1 MTRMQRNKGKVGER
15 EVARIYR
22 AEGIACERLGNAGRL
37 ADLAGLEEF
46 GVHPEVKMQ
55 AKTDIP
61 GWMRQTE
68 AEAPSLSIPAL
79 HWRLCRRGASTGW
92 YVNVPLAD
100 FIDLLKKAN
109 A

>member
-1 MTRMQRNKGKVGER
+1 MSRMQREKGKAGER
-15 EVARIYR
+15 EVARIYCS
-22 AEGIACERLGNAGRL
+22 EGIACERLGNAGGL

-46 GVHPEVKMQ
+46 GVHAEVKMQ

-68 AEAPSLSIPAL
+68 AEAPHLAIPAL

-100 FIDLLKKAN
+100 FIDLLKRASL
-109 A
+109 